1 MANKTFKDTRF
12 RIDTTTL
19 LTDITTYINQV
30 SIARAMALIEDTG
43 LNEQNKSILQGLAG
57 TTISV
62 NGHINTT
69 TEAIFG
75 PLVQAATSVTKTVEY
90 QTYKTSTNSTGT
102 AGMFYFGEVLL
113 SNVQVSGAVGSL
125 QTFSADMT
133 FDGAVTRT
141 SFRNHGL

>member
-1 MANKTFKDTRF
+1 MTNKTFKDTKF
-12 RIDTTTL
+12 RIDTATL